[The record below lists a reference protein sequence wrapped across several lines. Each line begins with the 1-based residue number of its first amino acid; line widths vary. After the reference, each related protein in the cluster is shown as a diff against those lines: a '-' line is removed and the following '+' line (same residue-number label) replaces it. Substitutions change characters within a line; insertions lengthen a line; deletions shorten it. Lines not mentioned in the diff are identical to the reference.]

1 MVGYEWF
8 WHWHCVIMMKWCRK
22 LRCDLLIFISTFY
35 YFIPFRRM
43 LSIFAVNWK
52 IPSMGYIICV
62 SFYFIWY
69 KIMHYNQTLLI
80 STLKRIL
87 FGKVSKT
94 WFVYFIQL
102 SALNNNY
109 FLHSPELNITI
120 VNYWFALFRFLQFH
134 WQAKYSCYRR
144 SWWPRSCQ
152 RSTGKH
158 LCFFSFGSKH
168 D

>member
-1 MVGYEWF
+1 MLVVGFPTYLYDSPGLISTGIMVWYEWF

-22 LRCDLLIFISTFY
+22 LRCDVLIFISTFH

-62 SFYFIWY
+62 SSYFIWY

-80 STLKRIL
+80 STLKRIC

-102 SALNNNY
+102 SALNNIY
-109 FLHSPELNITI
+109 FLTQSRAEYNCSKLLICI
-120 VNYWFALFRFLQFH
+120 V
-134 WQAKYSCYRR
+134 
-144 SWWPRSCQ
+144 
-152 RSTGKH
+152 
-158 LCFFSFGSKH
+158 
-168 D
+168 

>member
-1 MVGYEWF
+1 MQKIKMWLVNIYKHF
-8 WHWHCVIMMKWCRK
+8 
-22 LRCDLLIFISTFY
+22 L
-35 YFIPFRRM
+35 FIPFRRM

-62 SFYFIWY
+62 SVYFIWY

-80 STLKRIL
+80 NTLRIC

-94 WFVYFIQL
+94 WFVYFKQL
-102 SALNNNY
+102 SALYNIY

-120 VNYWFALFRFLQFH
+120 VNYWFAFFRFLQFH

-152 RSTGKH
+152 RSTGRH
-158 LCFFSFGSKH
+158 LLVIFAGVYVVKFMTTQGFQ
-168 D
+168 

>member
-22 LRCDLLIFISTFY
+22 LRCDLLIFISTFHY
-35 YFIPFRRM
+35 SIPFRRM

-62 SFYFIWY
+62 SSYFIWY

-80 STLKRIL
+80 STLKGIF

-102 SALNNNY
+102 SALNNIY
-109 FLHSPELNITI
+109 FLHSPELNITV

-134 WQAKYSCYRR
+134 WQAKYSCYCR

-158 LCFFSFGSKH
+158 L
-168 D
+168 